1 MLRSEVLREEQQRI
15 YGQIQSAMSCGDP
28 EEKASMLLFVQARIK
43 SLYADMQTIAKLT
56 KPLVDAVSLRAEN
69 EKLAAKLAVAEA
81 ALARF
86 QVAAASGGFDSGDD
100 IMEGIDMSSPE
111 NMSMLDGHAAP
122 AANDGGGEEDG
133 EGAGAS
139 PTPTPA
145 APAPAPAPAAAPA
158 PVVAGEDGDAA
169 LEGSTGG
176 AVRAREDV
184 ATSPNRKARVGQGG
198 SMEQSD
204 PQSDPTAQQ
213 LAFDAE

>member
-1 MLRSEVLREEQQRI
+1 
-15 YGQIQSAMSCGDP
+15 
-28 EEKASMLLFVQARIK
+28 
-43 SLYADMQTIAKLT
+43 
-56 KPLVDAVSLRAEN
+56 
-69 EKLAAKLAVAEA
+69 
-81 ALARF
+81 
-86 QVAAASGGFDSGDD
+86 
-100 IMEGIDMSSPE
+100 MSSPE

-145 APAPAPAPAAAPA
+145 APAPAPAPA

-184 ATSPNRKARVGQGG
+184 ATSPNKKARVGQGG